1 MGQSVRDVRKGQTVF
16 DYAALTTV
24 HLLHPPIHMPK
35 PVRIAVLFFGIIFIA
50 SCSVSRKMQR
60 LAGNTLFNDTV
71 LADAHTGIAVFDVE
85 TNQFIY
91 NYQADK
97 YFVPA
102 SNTKIISLYAG
113 MKYLQDSLV
122 GLRYKEMN
130 DTLFIVPSGDPSFLH
145 PDFSSQ
151 PVFDF
156 LKRQSKPIT
165 ITTNNWKAKAWGEG
179 WMWDDYNDAYMTER
193 SCFPVYGNLIRWMQ
207 VRDSGSIA
215 AMAREEAF
223 IYSEP
228 DISWKVNFSG
238 DTASKIFSVQ
248 RAFAENKFFIT
259 QGREVNAE
267 RSVPF
272 ITNGW
277 QSALELLKDTL
288 GSTIDSTTT
297 IVRTD
302 GIIHSRPSDSL
313 FKIMMYR
320 SDNFFAEQTLLMA
333 ANEKL
338 GVMDDRQMIQYLLGN
353 DLSGFPQT
361 PRWADGSGLSRYNL
375 FTPKDFV
382 WILHKMKNEFGMER
396 LKTIFPTGGT
406 GTLRNYYQSDSS
418 FLYAKTGSMSG
429 VISLSGYLYT
439 KTGKLLIFSVLV
451 NNHRQPAWMI
461 RKKIEL
467 FLHDLRI
474 KY

>member
-1 MGQSVRDVRKGQTVF
+1 M
-16 DYAALTTV
+16 
-24 HLLHPPIHMPK
+24 
-35 PVRIAVLFFGIIFIA
+35 FFLS
-50 SCSVSRKMQR
+50 SCSVSKKINKIVR
-60 LAGNTLFNDTV
+60 NNLFNDSV
-71 LADAHTGIAVFDVE
+71 LADAHTGIAVFDADA
-85 TNQFIY
+85 NKFIY
-91 NYQADK
+91 SYQADK

-122 GLRYKEMN
+122 GLRYKEMA
-130 DTLFIVPSGDPSFLH
+130 DTLFIVPSGDPAFLH

-151 PVFDF
+151 RVFDF

-165 ITTNNWKAKAWGEG
+165 ITTNSWKAEAWGEG

-193 SCFPVYGNLIRWMQ
+193 SPFPVYGNVIRWMQ

-248 RAFAENKFFIT
+248 RALAENKFFIT

-272 ITNGW
+272 ITNRF

-288 GSTIDSTTT
+288 SRTIDSTTT
-297 IVRTD
+297 VIQPD
-302 GIIHSRPSDSL
+302 GIIHSQPSDSL

-320 SDNFFAEQTLLMA
+320 SDNFFAEQVLLMT

-338 GVMDDRQMIQYLLGN
+338 GVMDDRRMIQYLLAN
-353 DLSGFPQT
+353 DLAGFPQT

-375 FTPKDFV
+375 FTPQDFV

-406 GTLRNYYQSDSS
+406 GTLRHYYQSDSS
-418 FLYAKTGSMSG
+418 FIYAKTGSMSG
-429 VISLSGYLYT
+429 VLSLSGYVYT
-439 KTGKLLIFSVLV
+439 KSGRLLIFSVLV

-461 RKKIEL
+461 RKKVES
-467 FLHDLRI
+467 FLHALRG
-474 KY
+474 K

>member
-1 MGQSVRDVRKGQTVF
+1 M
-16 DYAALTTV
+16 
-24 HLLHPPIHMPK
+24 
-35 PVRIAVLFFGIIFIA
+35 LFLS
-50 SCSVSRKMQR
+50 SCSVSKRINKIAR
-60 LAGNTLFNDTV
+60 NNLFNDTV
-71 LADAHTGIAVFDVE
+71 LADAHTGIAVFDADA
-85 TNQFIY
+85 NKLIY

-113 MKYLQDSLV
+113 MKYLKDSLV
-122 GLRYKEMN
+122 GLRYKETA
-130 DTLFIVPSGDPSFLH
+130 DTLFIVPAGDPSFLH

-156 LKRQSKPIT
+156 LKKQSKPIA
-165 ITTNNWKAKAWGEG
+165 ITTNNWKAKALGEG

-193 SCFPVYGNLIRWMQ
+193 SPFPVYGNVIRWIQ

-238 DTASKIFSVQ
+238 DTAAQVFSVQ
-248 RAFAENKFFIT
+248 RSLTENKFFIT
-259 QGREVNAE
+259 QGREINAE
-267 RSVPF
+267 RKVPF
-272 ITNGW
+272 ITNGL
-277 QSALELLKDTL
+277 QSALQLLKDSL
-288 GSTIDSTTT
+288 GKTIDSSTT
-297 IVRTD
+297 IIQPD
-302 GIIHSRPSDSL
+302 GIVHSQASDSL

-320 SDNFFAEQTLLMA
+320 SDNFYAEQVLLMA

-338 GVMDDRQMIQYLLGN
+338 GIMDDRQMIQYLLN
-353 DLSGFPQT
+353 NELQGFPHT

-375 FTPKDFV
+375 FTPQDFI
-382 WILHKMKNEFGMER
+382 WILDKMKNEFGMQR
-396 LKTIFPTGGT
+396 LKTIFPTGGV
-406 GTLRNYYQSDSS
+406 GTLSNYYKKDTP
-418 FLYAKTGSMSG
+418 FIYAKTGTMSG
-429 VISLSGYLYT
+429 VLSLSGYLYT

-461 RKKIEL
+461 RKKIES
-467 FLHDLRI
+467 FLDDLRVR
-474 KY
+474 Y

>member
-1 MGQSVRDVRKGQTVF
+1 MLISF
-16 DYAALTTV
+16 
-24 HLLHPPIHMPK
+24 
-35 PVRIAVLFFGIIFIA
+35 RIVILFFGITFLF
-50 SCSVSRKMQR
+50 SCSISRNIQK
-60 LAGNTLFNDTV
+60 LADKNLFNDSV
-71 LADAHTGIAVFDVE
+71 LADAHTGIAVFDAE
-85 TNQFIY
+85 TNKIIY

-102 SNTKIISLYAG
+102 SNNKIISLYAG
-113 MKYLQDSLV
+113 MKYLPDSLV
-122 GLRYKEMN
+122 GLRYKEMA

-156 LKRQSKPIT
+156 LKKQSKPIA
-165 ITTNNWKAKAWGEG
+165 ITTNNWKAKALGEG

-193 SCFPVYGNLIRWMQ
+193 SLFPVYGNMIRWIQ

-238 DTASKIFSVQ
+238 DTAAQVFSVQ
-248 RAFAENKFFIT
+248 RSLTENKFFIT
-259 QGREVNAE
+259 QGREINAE
-267 RSVPF
+267 RKVPF
-272 ITNGW
+272 ITNGL
-277 QSALELLKDTL
+277 QSALQLLKDSL
-288 GSTIDSTTT
+288 GKTIDSSTT
-297 IVRTD
+297 IIQPD
-302 GIIHSRPSDSL
+302 GIVHSQPSDSL

-338 GVMDDRQMIQYLLGN
+338 GVMDDRQMIQYLLNN
-353 DLSGFPQT
+353 DLQGFPHT
-361 PRWADGSGLSRYNL
+361 PRWTDGSGLSRYNL
-375 FTPKDFV
+375 FTPQDFI
-382 WILHKMKNEFGMER
+382 WILHKMKNEFGMGR
-396 LKTIFPTGGT
+396 LKTIFPTGGV
-406 GTLRNYYQSDSS
+406 GTLSNYYKKDTA
-418 FLYAKTGSMSG
+418 FIYAKTGTMSG
-429 VISLSGYLYT
+429 VLSLSGYLYT

-461 RKKIEL
+461 RKKIES
-467 FLHDLRI
+467 FLHGLRV

>member
-1 MGQSVRDVRKGQTVF
+1 M
-16 DYAALTTV
+16 
-24 HLLHPPIHMPK
+24 
-35 PVRIAVLFFGIIFIA
+35 LFLS
-50 SCSVSRKMQR
+50 SCSVSKRINKIAR
-60 LAGNTLFNDTV
+60 NNLFNDTV
-71 LADAHTGIAVFDVE
+71 LADAHTGIAVFDADA
-85 TNQFIY
+85 NKLIY

-113 MKYLQDSLV
+113 MKYLKNSLV
-122 GLRYKEMN
+122 GLRYKETA
-130 DTLFIVPSGDPSFLH
+130 DTLFIVPAGDPSFLH

-156 LKRQSKPIT
+156 LKKQSRPIA
-165 ITTNNWKAKAWGEG
+165 ITTNNWKAKALGEG

-193 SCFPVYGNLIRWMQ
+193 SPFPVYGNVIRWIQ

-238 DTASKIFSVQ
+238 DTAAQVFSVQ
-248 RAFAENKFFIT
+248 RSLTENKFFIT
-259 QGREVNAE
+259 QGREINAE
-267 RSVPF
+267 RKVPF
-272 ITNGW
+272 ITNGL
-277 QSALELLKDTL
+277 QSALQLLKDSL
-288 GSTIDSTTT
+288 GKTIDSSTT
-297 IVRTD
+297 IIQPD
-302 GIIHSRPSDSL
+302 GIVHSQASDSL

-320 SDNFFAEQTLLMA
+320 SDNFYAEQVLLMA

-338 GVMDDRQMIQYLLGN
+338 GIMDDRQMIQYLLN
-353 DLSGFPQT
+353 NELQGFPHT

-375 FTPKDFV
+375 FTPQDFI
-382 WILHKMKNEFGMER
+382 WILDKMKNEFGMQR
-396 LKTIFPTGGT
+396 LKTIFPTGGV
-406 GTLRNYYQSDSS
+406 GTLSNYYKKDTP
-418 FLYAKTGSMSG
+418 FIYAKTGTMSG
-429 VISLSGYLYT
+429 VLSLSGYLYT

-461 RKKIEL
+461 RKKIES
-467 FLHDLRI
+467 FLDDLRVR
-474 KY
+474 Y

>member
-1 MGQSVRDVRKGQTVF
+1 MLISF
-16 DYAALTTV
+16 
-24 HLLHPPIHMPK
+24 
-35 PVRIAVLFFGIIFIA
+35 RIVVLFFGIIFLA
-50 SCSVSRKMQR
+50 SCSVSRNIQK
-60 LAGNTLFNDTV
+60 LADKNLFSDSV
-71 LADAHTGIAVFDVE
+71 LTDAHTGIAVFDADA
-85 TNQFIY
+85 NKFIY

-113 MKYLQDSLV
+113 MKYLKDSLV
-122 GLRYKEMN
+122 GLRYKETV

-156 LKRQSKPIT
+156 LKKQSKPIA
-165 ITTNNWKAKAWGEG
+165 ITTNSWKAQALGEG

-193 SCFPVYGNLIRWMQ
+193 SPFPVYGNVIRWIQ

-238 DTASKIFSVQ
+238 DTAAQVFLVQ
-248 RAFAENKFFIT
+248 RSLTENKFFIT
-259 QGREVNAE
+259 QGREINAE
-267 RSVPF
+267 RNVPF
-272 ITNGW
+272 ITNGL
-277 QSALELLKDTL
+277 QSALELLKDSL
-288 GSTIDSTTT
+288 GKTIDSSAT
-297 IVRTD
+297 IIRPD
-302 GIIHSRPSDSL
+302 GIVHSQPSDSL

-320 SDNFFAEQTLLMA
+320 SDNFYAEQVLLMA
-333 ANEKL
+333 ANEKQ
-338 GVMDDRQMIQYLLGN
+338 GVMDDRGMIQYLLGN
-353 DLSGFPQT
+353 DLAGFPQT

-375 FTPKDFV
+375 FTPQDFV
-382 WILHKMKNEFGMER
+382 WVLHKMKNEFGMER
-396 LKTIFPTGGT
+396 LKAIFPTGGK
-406 GTLRNYYQSDSS
+406 GTLSNYYHSDSG
-418 FLYAKTGSMSG
+418 FIYAKTGTMSG
-429 VISLSGYLYT
+429 VLSLSGYLYT

-461 RKKIEL
+461 RRKMES
-467 FLHDLRI
+467 FLHGLRV

>member
-1 MGQSVRDVRKGQTVF
+1 M
-16 DYAALTTV
+16 
-24 HLLHPPIHMPK
+24 
-35 PVRIAVLFFGIIFIA
+35 LFLS
-50 SCSVSRKMQR
+50 SCSVSKRINKIAR
-60 LAGNTLFNDTV
+60 NNLFNDTV
-71 LADAHTGIAVFDVE
+71 LADAHTGIAVFDADA
-85 TNQFIY
+85 NKLIY

-113 MKYLQDSLV
+113 MKYLKDSLV
-122 GLRYKEMN
+122 GLRYKETA
-130 DTLFIVPSGDPSFLH
+130 DTLFIVPAGDPSFLH

-156 LKRQSKPIT
+156 LKKQSRPIA
-165 ITTNNWKAKAWGEG
+165 ITTNNWKAKALGEG

-193 SCFPVYGNLIRWMQ
+193 SPFPVYGNVIRWIQ

-238 DTASKIFSVQ
+238 DTAAQVFSVQ
-248 RAFAENKFFIT
+248 RSLTENKFFIT
-259 QGREVNAE
+259 QGREINAE
-267 RSVPF
+267 RKVPF
-272 ITNGW
+272 ITNGL
-277 QSALELLKDTL
+277 QSALQLLKDSL
-288 GSTIDSTTT
+288 GKTIDSSTT
-297 IVRTD
+297 IIQPD
-302 GIIHSRPSDSL
+302 GIVHSQASDSL

-320 SDNFFAEQTLLMA
+320 SDNFYAEQVLLMA

-338 GVMDDRQMIQYLLGN
+338 GIMDDRQMIQYLLN
-353 DLSGFPQT
+353 NELQGFPHT

-375 FTPKDFV
+375 FTPQDFI
-382 WILHKMKNEFGMER
+382 WILDKMKNEFGMQR
-396 LKTIFPTGGT
+396 LKTIFPTGGV
-406 GTLRNYYQSDSS
+406 GTLSNYYKKDTP
-418 FLYAKTGSMSG
+418 FIYAKTGTMSG
-429 VISLSGYLYT
+429 VLSLSGYLYT

-461 RKKIEL
+461 RKKIES
-467 FLHDLRI
+467 FLDDLRVR
-474 KY
+474 Y